1 LRPARSWGEEKH
13 RDQLTRLHGETTG
26 SSGDPKLEGAEGIM
40 EGGVDREEALA
51 WARQREAVDVPEF
64 AAAMEAN
71 AHDRYILVGRAVG
84 GATERVFFELAEAE
98 KVHLNQ
104 LLEAFTARL
113 S

>member
-1 LRPARSWGEEKH
+1 MVKLYTLDQIRSIT
-13 RDQLTRLHGETTG
+13 D
-26 SSGDPKLEGAEGIM
+26 DM
-40 EGGVDREEALA
+40 D
-51 WARQREAVDVPEF
+51 F

-84 GATERVFFELAEAE
+84 GATERAFIDLAEAE
-98 KVHLNQ
+98 KVHLDQ